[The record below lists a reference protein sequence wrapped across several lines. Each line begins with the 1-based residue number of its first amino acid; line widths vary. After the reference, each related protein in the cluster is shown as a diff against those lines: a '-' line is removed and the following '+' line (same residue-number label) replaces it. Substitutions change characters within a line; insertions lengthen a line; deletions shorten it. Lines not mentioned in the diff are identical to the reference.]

1 MKEAWALH
9 VAAATKHVKKEVLKA
24 ALAGSLVYNNAH
36 IIDAVPCPDAV
47 LEAQQGAEMTAYRGG
62 PFGGVGA
69 GEVRKTK
76 TFGKLDPKSGLI
88 TSGYGLSFSEPCM
101 DDIVLAL
108 KSEFPDSKV
117 AFVKAAPASG
127 GKDVLT
133 VSWD

>member
-1 MKEAWALH
+1 MQEAWAMH
-9 VAAATKHVKKEVLKA
+9 VAAATKYVKKEVLKA
-24 ALAGSLVYNNAH
+24 ALAGSLVYNNAQ
-36 IIDAVPCPDAV
+36 IMDAVPCPGAA
-47 LEAQQGAEMTAYRGG
+47 LEAQQGTEMTAYRGG
-62 PFGGVGA
+62 VGA
-69 GEVRKTK
+69 AEVRKTK

-88 TSGYGLSFSEPCM
+88 TSGYGLSFAEPCM

-127 GKDVLT
+127 GKNVLT